1 MDSSLVQTPINKINS
16 EFVDRAT
23 QIVTLFTAH
32 IDANCPHCLEL
43 LSKSGLGNQP
53 NPVDDGTATIPEP
66 TRNDQEI
73 IR

>member
-1 MDSSLVQTPINKINS
+1 MDNRQIQTPIIKTNS

-43 LSKSGLGNQP
+43 LKNGLGHHP
-53 NPVDDGTATIPEP
+53 SPTDADDHSETSLNVQ
-66 TRNDQEI
+66 R
-73 IR
+73 

>member
-1 MDSSLVQTPINKINS
+1 MDNSLVQTPINKNS

-43 LSKSGLGNQP
+43 LRCGLRP
-53 NPVDDGTATIPEP
+53 IATSDTETTNPEP
-66 TRNDQEI
+66 PGNSHV
-73 IR
+73 